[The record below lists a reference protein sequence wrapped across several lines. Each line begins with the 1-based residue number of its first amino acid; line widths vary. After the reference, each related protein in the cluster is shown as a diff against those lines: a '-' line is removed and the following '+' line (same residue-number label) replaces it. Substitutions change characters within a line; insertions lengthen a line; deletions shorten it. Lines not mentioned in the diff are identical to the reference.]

1 MKFGTTQTSRIDSGS
16 NRNNASRKLGSSF
29 QNAHSTLAKISRRRI
44 SAACARVG
52 ALESGFTVEPC
63 ATINSVP
70 FGLRSTLTILPQRTR
85 RAQRS
90 GSPNSLRDL
99 WASVVNLWFV
109 KFRTYKNTDLR
120 VSEVGF
126 GLWTISTGWWGNFT
140 EGEAIALMHKAFD
153 LGITLFDAADT
164 YGNGLS
170 EELIAKAFPNQRD
183 EIVIATKVGYD
194 FVHHGEARGRGQ
206 REIPQ
211 DSSPEAITRATEAA
225 LKRLKT
231 DRIDLL
237 QLHNI
242 RMEQVSDD
250 ALWKTLEKLKA
261 EGKVRY
267 YGIALGPAIGWLYEG
282 VNSICERDLTS
293 VQHIYN
299 MLEQHPWRAFHDAAT
314 DAGKNTMFL
323 IRVTHSSG
331 MLEGKYTS
339 ETKFPPTDHRSH
351 RPRSWL
357 LNGVKKVDQLR
368 LLENAERTLGQAA
381 LQWLLADDRVASTL
395 PNIYNEEQLVE
406 FAKAP
411 DTAPL
416 TSDDMVKI
424 EELYSA
430 NFGLEEEPPKFK
442 GTMELPKETAA
453 V

>member
-1 MKFGTTQTSRIDSGS
+1 M
-16 NRNNASRKLGSSF
+16 
-29 QNAHSTLAKISRRRI
+29 
-44 SAACARVG
+44 
-52 ALESGFTVEPC
+52 
-63 ATINSVP
+63 
-70 FGLRSTLTILPQRTR
+70 
-85 RAQRS
+85 
-90 GSPNSLRDL
+90 
-99 WASVVNLWFV
+99 

-140 EGEAIALMHKAFD
+140 EGEAIALMHEAFD

-183 EIVIATKVGYD
+183 EIIIATKIGYD
-194 FVHHGEARGRGQ
+194 FVHYGQARGRGQ

-211 DSSPEAITRATEAA
+211 DFSPEAVTRATDAA
-225 LKRLKT
+225 LSRLKT

-242 RMEQVSDD
+242 RMEQVYDD
-250 ALWKTLEKLKA
+250 ALWTTLEKLKA

-282 VNSICERDLTS
+282 VNCIRERNMTS

-299 MLEQHPWRAFHDAAT
+299 MLEQHPGRAFHETAT
-314 DAGKNTMFL
+314 DAGKDTMFL

-331 MLEGKYTS
+331 MLEGKYTA
-339 ETKFPPTDHRSH
+339 ETTFPATDHRSH

-357 LNGVKKVDQLR
+357 LNGIRKVDQR
-368 LLENAERTLGQAA
+368 RFSENSNGPLGQAA
-381 LQWLLADDRVASTL
+381 CHGLFAVVRLASSL
-395 PNIYNEEQLVE
+395 PNIYKEEQLVE

-411 DTAPL
+411 
-416 TSDDMVKI
+416 
-424 EELYSA
+424 
-430 NFGLEEEPPKFK
+430 
-442 GTMELPKETAA
+442 
-453 V
+453 

>member
-1 MKFGTTQTSRIDSGS
+1 MG
-16 NRNNASRKLGSSF
+16 
-29 QNAHSTLAKISRRRI
+29 
-44 SAACARVG
+44 
-52 ALESGFTVEPC
+52 
-63 ATINSVP
+63 
-70 FGLRSTLTILPQRTR
+70 
-85 RAQRS
+85 
-90 GSPNSLRDL
+90 
-99 WASVVNLWFV
+99 
-109 KFRTYKNTDLR
+109 FRTYKNTDLT

-140 EGEAIALMHKAFD
+140 ESEAIALMRRAFD

-170 EELIAKAFPNQRD
+170 EELIAKAFPSQRD

-211 DSSPEAITRATEAA
+211 DFSPEAVTRATDAA

-242 RMEQVSDD
+242 RMEQVYDD
-250 ALWKTLEKLKA
+250 ALWTTLEKLKA
-261 EGKVRY
+261 GGKVRF

-282 VNSICERDLTS
+282 VNCIRERDITS

-299 MLEQHPWRAFHDAAT
+299 MLEQHPGQAMQDAVN
-314 DAGKNTMFL
+314 DADKPTMFL
-323 IRVTHSSG
+323 VRVTHSSG
-331 MLEGKYTS
+331 MLEGKYTA
-339 ETKFPPTDHRSH
+339 ETTFPPTDHRSH
-351 RPRSWL
+351 RARSWL
-357 LNGVKKVDQLR
+357 LNGVKKVEKLR
-368 LLENAERTLGQAA
+368 FLENSERTLGQAA

-395 PNIYNEEQLVE
+395 PNIYNEDQLVE

-411 DTAPL
+411 DCPRLTAE
-416 TSDDMVKI
+416 DMAKVDA
-424 EELYSA
+424 LYSN
-430 NFGLEEEPPKFK
+430 NFGIERESPKFK

-453 V
+453 A